1 MNSIAN
7 SDAVLDISRILPQ
20 HQSALT
26 LLNGKL
32 QKPGTN
38 SYRWLDLACGKGQII
53 SQLSNNLSQ
62 QNRLKLI
69 YAGYDINVNNTR
81 TAERMAHSL
90 SFKSHSFRH
99 GDLSQFDRLLDD
111 NELFDFVTCTNT
123 AHELQPGAFASIVVD
138 ALLRL
143 ADSGELFVYDMESLV
158 QPELG
163 ALPWRGDEIGAL
175 LNELF
180 DEIGSE
186 FRVHPSTWQHSTCK
200 GWSLL
205 IQREYLGVTND
216 RIIEKRADIDNRL
229 DAKIDR
235 ILQDRLEQ
243 CNKTLEAYAKYGADT
258 ADDEQTK
265 LSALYEFWAL
275 QNAIGMRK

>member
-1 MNSIAN
+1 MPSIAD

-38 SYRWLDLACGKGQII
+38 ECNWLDLACGKGQII
-53 SQLSNNLSQ
+53 SQLSENLSTD
-62 QNRLKLI
+62 NRRKLA
-69 YAGYDINVNNTR
+69 YAGYDINVDHTR
-81 TAERMAHSL
+81 IAERMASDL
-90 SFKSHSFRH
+90 GFKSHSFRH
-99 GDLSQFDRLLDD
+99 GDLSQFAKLLEVD
-111 NELFDFVTCTNT
+111 EQFDFVTCTNT
-123 AHELQPGAFASIVVD
+123 AHELQPGAFATIVID

-143 ADSGELFVYDMESLV
+143 SDSGEFFVYDMESLV

-180 DEIGSE
+180 EVLDTE

-200 GWSLL
+200 GWTVV
-205 IQREYLGVTND
+205 IQRAYLNKSNIDITGK
-216 RIIEKRADIDNRL
+216 RSAIEEKLETAIDKILATRL
-229 DAKIDR
+229 QQCDA
-235 ILQDRLEQ
+235 
-243 CNKTLEAYAKYGADT
+243 TLNSYAKWGTDT
-258 ADDEQTK
+258 ADDERTK
-265 LSALYEFWAL
+265 LAALYEFWAL
-275 QNAIGMRK
+275 HNAIKVRA